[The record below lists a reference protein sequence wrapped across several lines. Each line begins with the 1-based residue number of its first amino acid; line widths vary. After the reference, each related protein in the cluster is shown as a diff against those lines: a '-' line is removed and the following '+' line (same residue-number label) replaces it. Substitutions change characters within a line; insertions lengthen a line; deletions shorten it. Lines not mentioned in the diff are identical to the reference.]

1 MKRAVYHSPS
11 TRTATAYAV
20 GLSGGGSTFSPDN
33 DQMRETEMS
42 AIAFDIPEDILA
54 MREGLRDFAKAE
66 ILPRHETHREL
77 FENQRR
83 LYREDGRFS
92 DELLTLIG
100 EVRRAASKAGYYQMC
115 VPEELGGGGF
125 GHLAYFV
132 GFEELFHMC
141 GPQNWL
147 MLYAISHWAFGPSR
161 MLEKVTERA
170 RDEILAPMM
179 AGEKSMCFG
188 LSEPGAGSD
197 AAAIKT
203 RAVPDG
209 EGWRING
216 RKIWTSNSPVADYC
230 VVFAVTDP
238 EVRGGISAFLVPT
251 DAPGFEIQR
260 IVKLFGHIG
269 GDEAELRLEDIY
281 VEPWQLVGELNKGFA
296 AALYGVSLGRIYN
309 SARGIGYGRWAL
321 EQALEYASVREAFGK
336 TISEYQGVTF
346 PLAESATEL
355 HAAHLMALNAAMLLD
370 RGEPAI
376 KELSMAKAYAVQVG
390 YKAVDRAMQ
399 THGAMGFTN
408 ELGLYHAWHALRI
421 VKVADGTNEI
431 LNRTIAQ
438 RLLKG
443 DLDL

>member
-1 MKRAVYHSPS
+1 
-11 TRTATAYAV
+11 
-20 GLSGGGSTFSPDN
+20 
-33 DQMRETEMS
+33 MS

-54 MREGLRDFAKAE
+54 MREGLRAFAEAE
-66 ILPRHETHREL
+66 ILPRHKANLDL
-77 FENQRR
+77 FEDQRR
-83 LYREDGRFS
+83 LYDSDGRFS
-92 DELLTLIG
+92 EELLNLIG

-115 VPEELGGGGF
+115 VPEELGGGGL

-132 GFEELFHMC
+132 GFEELFHTC

-147 MLYAISHWAFGPSR
+147 MLYAVSHWAFGPSR
-161 MLEKVTERA
+161 LLEKLTERA
-170 RDEILAPMM
+170 RDEMLAPMM

-197 AAAIKT
+197 ASRITT
-203 RAVPDG
+203 RAVPDRD
-209 EGWRING
+209 GWRITG
-216 RKIWTSNSPVADYC
+216 RKVWTSNSPVADYC

-238 EVRGGISAFLVPT
+238 DTRGGISAFLMPT

-260 IVKLFGHIG
+260 IIKLFGHIG
-269 GDEAELRLEDIY
+269 GDEAELTLDDVR
-281 VEPWQLVGELNKGFA
+281 VEPWQLVGDLHTGFA

-309 SARGIGYGRWAL
+309 SARAVGYGRWAL
-321 EQALEYASVREAFGK
+321 EQALDYAGVRKAFGK
-336 TISEYQGVTF
+336 TISEFQGVTF

-355 HAAHLMALNAAMLLD
+355 HAAHLMALNAATLLD
-370 RGEPAI
+370 RGDAAV

-421 VKVADGTNEI
+421 VNVADGTNEI
-431 LNRTIAQ
+431 LNRTIVQ
-438 RLLKG
+438 RLMKG
-443 DLDL
+443 DREL

>member
-1 MKRAVYHSPS
+1 
-11 TRTATAYAV
+11 
-20 GLSGGGSTFSPDN
+20 
-33 DQMRETEMS
+33 MS

-54 MREGLRDFAKAE
+54 MREGLRAFAEAE
-66 ILPRHETHREL
+66 ILPRHEANLDL
-77 FENQRR
+77 FEDQRR
-83 LYREDGRFS
+83 LYDSDGRFS
-92 DELLTLIG
+92 EELLNLIG

-115 VPEELGGGGF
+115 VPEELGGGGL

-132 GFEELFHMC
+132 GFEELFHTC

-147 MLYAISHWAFGPSR
+147 MLYAVSHWAFGPSR
-161 MLEKVTERA
+161 LLEKLTERA
-170 RDEILAPMM
+170 RDEMLAPMM

-197 AAAIKT
+197 ASRITT

-209 EGWRING
+209 DGWRITG
-216 RKIWTSNSPVADYC
+216 RKVWTSNSPVADYC

-238 EVRGGISAFLVPT
+238 DTRGGISAFLVPT

-260 IVKLFGHIG
+260 IIKLFGHIG
-269 GDEAELRLEDIY
+269 GDEAELTLDDVR
-281 VEPWQLVGELNKGFA
+281 VEPWQLVGDLHKGFA

-309 SARGIGYGRWAL
+309 SARAVGYGRWAL
-321 EQALEYASVREAFGK
+321 EQALDYAGVRKAFGK
-336 TISEYQGVTF
+336 TISEFQGVTF

-355 HAAHLMALNAAMLLD
+355 HAAHLMALNAATLLD
-370 RGEPAI
+370 RGDAAV

-421 VKVADGTNEI
+421 VNVADGTNEI
-431 LNRTIAQ
+431 LNRTIVQ
-438 RLLKG
+438 RLMKG
-443 DLDL
+443 DREL